1 MSTMW
6 KYSWTNGRTKLLTF
20 SNRLNVKLG
29 IYIAFLA
36 IILGNRSH
44 ANTYP
49 MYCVSQMDRICVH
62 DSSCTYIS
70 LNQYR
75 NSANTKQLFSLKR
88 RKFYALL
95 QMVETAGGCWGFLSP
110 PSRTE
115 FFFHNIKYFKKCQRV
130 FLRLSPNLLAL

>member
-1 MSTMW
+1 M
-6 KYSWTNGRTKLLTF
+6 TF
-20 SNRLNVKLG
+20 SNRLNVKLV
-29 IYIAFLA
+29 IYTAFLEIA
-36 IILGNRSH
+36 LGNRSH

-49 MYCVSQMDRICVH
+49 MECDSQMDRICVH

-70 LNQYR
+70 LNQYWI
-75 NSANTKQLFSLKR
+75 SANTKQLFSLKR

-95 QMVETAGGCWGFLSP
+95 QMVETAGGCWGFLSR